1 MESVRDMARAGTA
14 RSPGGCPLPS
24 VAAGVRA
31 ALVTAL
37 AAALA
42 ALAVASPAL
51 AVQQPANEE
60 PPPYYYLIAPP
71 LGVRAVDH
79 PNDNG
84 GTIVI
89 TWTLSVNDT
98 PDGGIV
104 TGYVVRRARAVNGPY
119 EDVGR
124 TIARSSRYVDS
135 SAELG
140 VPFFY
145 KVDAVAGDV
154 SSLADP
160 VGPVVSSYQW
170 FNWERI
176 NLAALGLLLSGAVLW
191 WVDALKRGRTA
202 TVRRIPALDAIG
214 EAVGRA
220 TEMGRPILFVPG
232 LQDMDDMQTVAAIT
246 ILGRV
251 AAMTAEYDARLE
263 VPTTRSLVMTAARD
277 AVQRACLG
285 AGRPDAFNP
294 ESIYYVTNEQFGYVA
309 AINGVICRDRPAT
322 CLYFGAFFAESL
334 ILSET
339 GRGVGAVQIAGTAE
353 TAQVPF
359 FLAACDYVLIGE
371 EFYAASAYLSGDPR
385 QLGSLK
391 GQDTGKVF
399 AAAAIVIGCLL
410 ATAASL
416 TGSRTL
422 ETLTGAVRAVFR
434 AQ

>member
-1 MESVRDMARAGTA
+1 MAGPGALRARG
-14 RSPGGCPLPS
+14 PYLPS
-24 VAAGVRA
+24 SAMAAAVM
-31 ALVTAL
+31 AL
-37 AAALA
+37 AAAFAGLVP
-42 ALAVASPAL
+42 AVAVRAAPPPTA
-51 AVQQPANEE
+51 EE
-60 PPPYYYLIAPP
+60 PPPYYYLIAAPSN
-71 LGVRAVDH
+71 VRAVDH

-89 TWTLSVNDT
+89 TWTPSVNDT

-104 TGYVVRRARAVNGPY
+104 TGYVIRRARSVNGPY

-124 TIARSSRYVDS
+124 TAAHTVRYIDS
-135 SAELG
+135 SAESNT
-140 VPFFY
+140 PFFY

-154 SSLADP
+154 SSVADP
-160 VGPVVSSYQW
+160 VGPVISTHQW
-170 FNWERI
+170 FNWERL
-176 NLAALGLLLSGAVLW
+176 NLALLGLLLSGAVLW
-191 WVDALKRGRTA
+191 WVNALKRGRVA
-202 TVRRIPALDAIG
+202 TVRRIPALEAVG

-251 AAMTAEYDARLE
+251 ASITAEYDARLE

-277 AVQRACLG
+277 AVQRSCVG
-285 AGRPDAFNP
+285 AGRPDAYNP
-294 ESIYYVTNEQFGYVA
+294 EAIYYVTNEQFGYVA
-309 AINGVICRDRPAT
+309 AINGVICRERPAT

-391 GQDTGKVF
+391 GQDAGKVF

-422 ETLTGAVRAVFR
+422 DILTGAVRAVFR

>member
-1 MESVRDMARAGTA
+1 MIANHHMAGAGAVRPRGLVPSSPAAARA
-14 RSPGGCPLPS
+14 
-24 VAAGVRA
+24 AAVA
-31 ALVTAL
+31 ALVFLL
-37 AAALA
+37 AAPGA
-42 ALAVASPAL
+42 AVRARAAQAP
-51 AVQQPANEE
+51 PEEE
-60 PPPYYYLIAPP
+60 PVPYFYLIAAPSD
-71 LGVRAVDH
+71 VRATDH

-84 GTIVI
+84 GTIVV
-89 TWTLSVNDT
+89 TWTPSVNDT

-104 TGYVVRRARAVNGPY
+104 TGYIIRRARAVNGPY

-124 TIARSSRYVDS
+124 TIARTVRYIDS
-135 SAELG
+135 SAESG

-160 VGPVVSSYQW
+160 VGPVISSHQW
-170 FNWERI
+170 FNWDRL
-176 NLAALGLLLSGAVLW
+176 NLAVLGILLSGAVLW
-191 WVDALKRGRTA
+191 WVEALRRGRSA
-202 TVRRIPALDAIG
+202 TVRRIPALEAVG

-251 AAMTAEYDARLE
+251 AAITAEYDARLE

-416 TGSRTL
+416 TGSRFL
-422 ETLTGAVRAVFR
+422 ETLAGAVRAVFR

>member
-1 MESVRDMARAGTA
+1 VVRPTVMAT
-14 RSPGGCPLPS
+14 LT
-24 VAAGVRA
+24 V
-31 ALVTAL
+31 
-37 AAALA
+37 ALA
-42 ALAVASPAL
+42 ALIVSSTAWAAQDTADEDPAL
-51 AVQQPANEE
+51 
-60 PPPYYYLIAPP
+60 YYYLIAAPTEV
-71 LGVRAVDH
+71 GAVDQ

-104 TGYVVRRARAVNGPY
+104 TGYVVRRARALNGPY
-119 EDVGR
+119 VDVGQ
-124 TIARSSRYVDS
+124 TTARSDRYVDS
-135 SAELG
+135 SAEIG

-145 KVDAVAGDV
+145 RVDALAGGV
-154 SSLADP
+154 SSAADP
-160 VGPVVSSYQW
+160 VGPVISRYQW
-170 FNWERI
+170 FNWGRL
-176 NLAALGLLLSGAVLW
+176 NLAVLGLLLSGAVLW
-191 WVDALKRGRTA
+191 WVDALKRGRTV
-202 TVRRIPALDAIG
+202 TVRRIPALEAIG

-263 VPTTRSLVMTAARD
+263 VPTTRALVMTAARD

-309 AINGVICRDRPAT
+309 AINGLICRDRPAT

-399 AAAAIVIGCLL
+399 AAAAIVLGCLL

-422 ETLTGAVRAVFR
+422 EALAGAVRAVFR

>member
-1 MESVRDMARAGTA
+1 MIARHHMAGAGA
-14 RSPGGCPLPS
+14 SRPRGCCLPLPG
-24 VAAGVRA
+24 AAAARRA
-31 ALVTAL
+31 TMPALVV
-37 AAALA
+37 ALA
-42 ALAVASPAL
+42 ALAAASVAPA
-51 AVQQPANEE
+51 AQAPVAEAPI
-60 PPPYYYLIAPP
+60 PYYYLIAAPAD
-71 LGVRAVDH
+71 VAAVDH

-89 TWTLSVNDT
+89 TWTPSVNDT

-104 TGYVVRRARAVNGPY
+104 TGYVIRRARAVTGPY

-124 TIARSSRYVDS
+124 TTARTGRYIDS
-135 SAELG
+135 SAETG

-145 KVDAVAGDV
+145 RVDAVAGDV
-154 SSLADP
+154 SSQADP
-160 VGPVVSSYQW
+160 VGPVVSAYQW
-170 FNWERI
+170 FNWDRL
-176 NLAALGLLLSGAVLW
+176 NLAVLGVLLSGAVLW
-191 WVDALKRGRTA
+191 WVNALKRGRTA
-202 TVRRIPALDAIG
+202 NVRRIPALEAVS

-251 AAMTAEYDARLE
+251 ASITAEYDARLE

-285 AGRPDAFNP
+285 AGRPDAYNP

-309 AINGVICRDRPAT
+309 AINGVICRERPAT

-339 GRGVGAVQIAGTAE
+339 GRSVGAVQIAGTAE

-391 GQDTGKVF
+391 GQDVGKVF
-399 AAAAIVIGCLL
+399 AAAAIVLGCLL

-416 TGSRTL
+416 SGSRTM
-422 ETLTGAVRAVFR
+422 ETLAGAVRAVFR